1 MARSATTILAPR
13 KKSSIVLLHGLR
25 GAPLGLEVIA
35 KDLREA
41 GYEVYLP
48 AIPPFAGAGDLTEYS
63 PKTYSDYLAQYLRKH
78 HLQRPIL
85 IGHSMGSVI
94 ATIFATTHPEMLSN
108 ELILLSP
115 ISTKP
120 NKFFALISPLAA
132 LLPRTM
138 VDYVTTRYLFV
149 PRDKDLFHSALE
161 LTHRC
166 SQDHAP
172 SSKAIAAATQF
183 STKYTISDFNPQQ
196 HILLIAGANDRL
208 IPAKKTRKLAERL
221 QAQLELIPD
230 SGHLHNYEKPHET
243 AKLILDF
250 LK

>member
-1 MARSATTILAPR
+1 MTRSAPKVLAPR
-13 KKSSIVLLHGLR
+13 KKPSIVLLHGLR
-25 GAPLGLEVIA
+25 GSPLGLETIA
-35 KDLREA
+35 TDLRAA

-48 AIPPFAGAGDLTEYS
+48 AVPPFAGAGDLAEYTS
-63 PKTYSDYLAQYLRKH
+63 KAYTDYLAQYLREH

-85 IGHSMGSVI
+85 IGHSMGSTI
-94 ATIFATTHPEMLSN
+94 AAAFAVVHPEMLSD

-132 LLPRTM
+132 TLPCSV
-138 VDYVTTRYLFV
+138 VDYATTRFLFV
-149 PRDKDLFHSALE
+149 PHDQDLFQASLD

-166 SQDHAP
+166 SQDHTP
-172 SSKAIAAATQF
+172 SHKAIAAATRF
-183 STKYTISDFNPQQ
+183 STKHAVSDFNPQQ
-196 HILLIAGANDRL
+196 KVLLIAGEKDRL
-208 IPAKKTRKLAERL
+208 IPAKKTRELAQRL
-221 QAQLELIPD
+221 QAKLEFIPN

-243 AKLILDF
+243 ARLILDF